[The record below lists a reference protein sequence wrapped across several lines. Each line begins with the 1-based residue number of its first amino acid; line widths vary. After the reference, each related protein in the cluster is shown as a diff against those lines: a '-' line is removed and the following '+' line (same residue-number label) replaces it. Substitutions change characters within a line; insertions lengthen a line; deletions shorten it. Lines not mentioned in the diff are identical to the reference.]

1 MAFVTIQPGVAP
13 QQCIAS
19 LTVVKFLLRGF
30 PFVDPHCW
38 AVVLRMT
45 PNAIR
50 VSLLGDAPV
59 VTLPLAHQPPNLC
72 MTRQTLEFDGCRAK
86 DMAGSA
92 VERTVQRL
100 MCLGHR
106 SW

>member
-1 MAFVTIQPGVAP
+1 MALVTIHPGVAA
-13 QQCIAS
+13 QQWIAS

-30 PFVDPHCW
+30 PFVDPHCP
-38 AVVLRMT
+38 AIVLRMT
-45 PNAIR
+45 PNTIH

-59 VTLPLAHQPPNLC
+59 VTLPLTHQPPNFS
-72 MTRQTLEFDGCRAK
+72 MTSQTLEFDGRRAK

-92 VERTVQRL
+92 IERTVQRL
-100 MCLGHR
+100 MRLGHR